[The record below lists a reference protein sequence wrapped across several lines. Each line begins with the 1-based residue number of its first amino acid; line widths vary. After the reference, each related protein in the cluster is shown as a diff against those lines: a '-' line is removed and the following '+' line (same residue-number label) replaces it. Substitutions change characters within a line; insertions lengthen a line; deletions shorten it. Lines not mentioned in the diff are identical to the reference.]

1 MPIDQDPGAGRGEE
15 DGNPLPPSWAES
27 EMAESLEEERPR
39 NRVERLGNV
48 ELEED
53 SKQLAMMKVPGG
65 LLDKEEIIVDATARD
80 ECALVWGDHLPKH
93 RGEPEGENLRK
104 ELCKE
109 VNQADR
115 PVVGEGGGVW
125 SLGEQREES
134 LVQPLEALP
143 V

>member
-1 MPIDQDPGAGRGEE
+1 
-15 DGNPLPPSWAES
+15 
-27 EMAESLEEERPR
+27 
-39 NRVERLGNV
+39 
-48 ELEED
+48 
-53 SKQLAMMKVPGG
+53 MKVPGG

-80 ECALVWGDHLPKH
+80 ECALVWGDHFPKP
-93 RGEPEGENLRK
+93 RGKPEGENLRK
-104 ELCKE
+104 ELCEE

-115 PVVGEGGGVW
+115 PVVGEGGSVW